1 MKKCKR
7 PVLLT
12 LYVTERCQARC
23 GFCNIWKKEDPRDAD
38 PALFRDILKE
48 ARSLFGPIFVDF
60 TGGEPLLYEP
70 LPELLKTAKELGFK
84 TSVTTNTLLYPR
96 RAEEIAGL
104 VDFLLFSLDGT
115 REFHDRN
122 RGIAAY
128 DRVLESLDKAR
139 SLGEWPDLLMTVTH
153 DNIKMIPHVASVAAT
168 FDLILQINP
177 VFSYFG
183 NEGLSLDDI
192 SLVNEYAV
200 YSKIYMNRAQMR
212 LIASGGNRSID
223 PRCRAVSSQVVINPE
238 GEMLLPCYHKAVDS
252 IPVAGSLEKAC
263 GSSLR
268 RWYEK
273 RQGSFDFCEGCTIN
287 CSFDPSF
294 EYHLDRLMVSSLSGR
309 AKYAWLRYGLRPLKQ
324 FFNRLKRGR

>member
-1 MKKCKR
+1 MKTCKR

-12 LYVTERCQARC
+12 LYVTEHCQARC

-38 PALFRDILKE
+38 PALFREILKE
-48 ARSLFGPIFVDF
+48 ARSLFGPVFVDF

-70 LPELLKTAKELGFK
+70 LPELLKTAKELGLK

-115 REFHDRN
+115 REFHDAN
-122 RGIAAY
+122 RGIASY
-128 DRVLESLDKAR
+128 DRVLESLEKAR

-153 DNIKMIPHVASVAAT
+153 DNIKMIPHVASVAAA

-183 NEGLSLDDI
+183 NEGLSPDDI
-192 SLVNEYAV
+192 SLINEYAV

-223 PRCRAVSSQVVINPE
+223 PRCRAVSSQVVINPA

-263 GSSLR
+263 RSSLR

-287 CSFDPSF
+287 CYFDPSF

-309 AKYAWLRYGLRPLKQ
+309 AKYAWLRYGLRPMKQ

>member
-1 MKKCKR
+1 MKCKK

-12 LYVTERCQARC
+12 LYVTERCQAKC

-38 PALFRDILKE
+38 PEQFKGILKE
-48 ARSLFGPIFVDF
+48 ARSLFGPLFVDF

-70 LPELLKTAKELGFK
+70 LPELLKTAKELGLR
-84 TSVTTNTLLYPR
+84 TSVTTNGILYPQ

-115 REFHDRN
+115 REFHNKN
-122 RGIAAY
+122 RGVASY
-128 DRVLESLDKAR
+128 DSVLESLKKAR
-139 SLGEWPDLLMTVTH
+139 SLGEWPDILMTVTRE
-153 DNIKMIPHVASVAAT
+153 NIKMIPHVASVASEYE
-168 FDLILQINP
+168 LILQINP

-183 NEGLSLDDI
+183 NEGLTADDI
-192 SLVNEYAV
+192 RLIDEYAV
-200 YSKIYMNRAQMR
+200 YSKIYMNRAQLK

-223 PRCRAVSSQVVINPE
+223 PRCRAVSSQIVIDPS

-252 IPVAGSLEKAC
+252 IPVTGSLEKAYR
-263 GSSLR
+263 SSLR

-287 CSFDPSF
+287 CYFDPSF
-294 EYHLDRLMVSSLSGR
+294 EYHLDKLMVSSLSGR
-309 AKYAWLRYGLRPLKQ
+309 AKYAWLRYGLRPMTQ
-324 FFNRLKRGR
+324 FFRRVKRGR

>member
-1 MKKCKR
+1 MMKCKR

-12 LYVTERCQARC
+12 LYVTERCQAKC
-23 GFCNIWKKEDPRDAD
+23 SFCNIWRTDNPRDAD
-38 PALFRDILKE
+38 PVLFREILKE

-70 LPELLKTAKELGFK
+70 LPELLKTAKELGFR
-84 TSVTTNTLLYPR
+84 TSVTTNTILYPQ

-104 VDFLLFSLDGT
+104 VDFLLFSLDGK

-122 RGIAAY
+122 RGVASY
-128 DRVLESLDKAR
+128 DRVLESLDIAR

-153 DNIKMIPHVASVAAT
+153 DNIKMIPHVASVAAAH
-168 FDLILQINP
+168 DLILQINP

-183 NEGLSLDDI
+183 NDGLSPEDI
-192 SLVNEYAV
+192 SLISEYTV
-200 YSKIYMNRAQMR
+200 YSKIYINRAQMK
-212 LIASGGNRSID
+212 LIAAGGNRSID
-223 PRCRAVSSQVVINPE
+223 PRCRAVTSQVVINPA

-263 GSSLR
+263 RSSLR

-287 CSFDPSF
+287 CYFDPSF
-294 EYHLDRLMVSSLSGR
+294 EYHLDKLMVSSLSGR
-309 AKYAWLRYGLRPLKQ
+309 AKYAWLRYGLRPMKQ